1 MNVIISLLAVIV
13 LSIIAYV
20 GVEGAGLRVLFG
32 VIIPYAAVL
41 TFFIGMVYRVVDW
54 AKSPVPFRI
63 PTTAG
68 QEKSLPWIKYQPIEN
83 PSTGFG
89 AFIRMAIEVLT
100 FRSLFRNMKLD
111 FREGPKIR
119 YSSEKFL
126 WLFAILFHYS
136 FLVTLLRHVR
146 FFTDPIPGWVQLLE
160 QADSMFK
167 IEVMTPFFEVGLP
180 ALLLSGLVLGG
191 MATLLLVRRLW
202 IPQVRY
208 ISLPADYF
216 PLLLII
222 GIALTG
228 ILQRYVLRVDVVS
241 IKELTMGLAT
251 LSPSIPDGVSGMF
264 YVHLFLVSVLFA
276 YFPFSKL
283 VHMGGVFLSPTRN
296 LANNSRAVRHI
307 NPWMTEPVKYH
318 TYEAYE
324 DDFRELMVEAGLPV
338 DKPLEPQ
345 EESADDQGEKE

>member
-13 LSIIAYV
+13 LGVIAYV

-41 TFFIGMVYRVVDW
+41 TFFVGMVYRVIDW

-68 QEKSLPWIKYQPIEN
+68 QEKSMSWIKPQPIEN
-83 PSTGFG
+83 PSTRGG
-89 AFIRMAIEVLT
+89 AVVRMILEVAL

-111 FREGPKIR
+111 FRQGPKVR

-136 FLVTLLRHVR
+136 FLVTLLRHLR
-146 FFTDPIPGWVQLLE
+146 FFTDPIPAWVVGLE
-160 QADSMFK
+160 SIDSMFK
-167 IEVMTPFFEVGLP
+167 VEVMTPVIEIGLP

-216 PLLLII
+216 PLWLII
-222 GIALTG
+222 GIAITG
-228 ILQRYVLRVDVVS
+228 ILMRYVIRVDVVG

-251 LSPSIPDGVSGMF
+251 LSPALPEGVSGWF
-264 YVHLFLVSVLFA
+264 FVHMFLVSVLFA

-283 VHMGGVFLSPTRN
+283 THMAGVFLSPTRN
-296 LANNSRAVRHI
+296 LVNNSRAVRHV

-318 TYEAYE
+318 TYAAYE

-338 DKPLEPQ
+338 DKELEP
-345 EESADDQGEKE
+345 EDESADDKGEKE